1 MPVYRNQLVS
11 SCDHVAL
18 KQKVLLIDDQPL
30 SLTFAYAVLDDVCL
44 LISASSSEDGL
55 QLALS
60 EQPDLILLDVRMPHM
75 DGFEVCRRLKQ
86 NPATAHI
93 AVIFLTTLDEEAEE
107 EFGLNLGAIDYI
119 SKPFNP
125 AVLRARV
132 RNHLL
137 SQWQR
142 QQLERLAHSDG
153 LTGIANRR
161 HFDTKLQF
169 EWQRLYTLQ
178 QPLGLLLIDVDLFK
192 PYNDL
197 FGHLA
202 GDHALQQVAHTLGE
216 QMKRTGDLASRYGG
230 EEFACILPQT
240 DSLGTAQI
248 AEQIRTAV
256 LDLKSLIR
264 RPR

>member
-137 SQWQR
+137 TS
-142 QQLERLAHSDG
+142 G
-153 LTGIANRR
+153 NANNWSGW
-161 HFDTKLQF
+161 HTV
-169 EWQRLYTLQ
+169 T
-178 QPLGLLLIDVDLFK
+178 
-192 PYNDL
+192 
-197 FGHLA
+197 
-202 GDHALQQVAHTLGE
+202 ALP
-216 QMKRTGDLASRYGG
+216 ASP
-230 EEFACILPQT
+230 IVV
-240 DSLGTAQI
+240 I
-248 AEQIRTAV
+248 
-256 LDLKSLIR
+256 LIR
-264 RPR
+264 SCNLSGRGFIRCSSP